1 MARVIDHL
9 SRAKDAQF
17 PAVGLCRV
25 DYRDLAI
32 QHLGG
37 VYEGLLEIH
46 PRYASVPMMVVRER
60 TRERLVERT
69 VPVSAGIP
77 PGFDLAGITY
87 EAGAVY
93 PETNKGERRAS
104 GSYYTPDHIVTH
116 IVEQTLG
123 PLCKAVSDEL
133 DRRRLPRSA
142 GRAATP
148 PTSRRERRPA
158 PLASLKEDYGRRI
171 LRLRVLDPAMG
182 SGHFLLRACQ
192 FLAEDI
198 ATHRY
203 SGEPD
208 ADGRADESAVTYW
221 KRRVVECCLY
231 GVDLNPMEQYA
242 TEPSNRT

>member
-1 MARVIDHL
+1 MVLRGVSALLPLLDLIDRGHARYGVAPYNGGLFDPDQRLFLSEKRVPDWWMARVIDHL
-9 SRAKDAQF
+9 SRAKDAQY

-46 PRYASVPMMVVRER
+46 PRYASVPMIVVRER

-77 PGFDLAGITY
+77 PGFDVTGITY

-123 PLCKAVSDEL
+123 PLCKAVSDGL
-133 DRRRLPRSA
+133 ADGDCASGAGGRRPLM
-142 GRAATP
+142 P
-148 PTSRRERRPA
+148 PTRPESEA
-158 PLASLKEDYGRRI
+158 RLA
-171 LRLRVLDPAMG
+171 
-182 SGHFLLRACQ
+182 
-192 FLAEDI
+192 
-198 ATHRY
+198 
-203 SGEPD
+203 D
-208 ADGRADESAVTYW
+208 AA
-221 KRRVVECCLY
+221 
-231 GVDLNPMEQYA
+231 
-242 TEPSNRT
+242 